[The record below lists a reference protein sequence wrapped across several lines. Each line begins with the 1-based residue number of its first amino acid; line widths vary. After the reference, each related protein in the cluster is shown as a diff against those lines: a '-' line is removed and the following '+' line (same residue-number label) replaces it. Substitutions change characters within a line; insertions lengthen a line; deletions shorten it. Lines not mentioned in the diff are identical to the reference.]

1 MNKEN
6 KKKLQEYKNK
16 LLNEEK
22 VRKTLL
28 NKDIDLGLLE
38 TFVQTINNNENLS
51 ITIEY
56 RDGTLVKIN
65 SYEKSKKIDP
75 FIME

>member
-6 KKKLQEYKNK
+6 KKKLLEYKNK
-16 LLNEEK
+16 LLHEEK
-22 VRKTLL
+22 IRKTLL

-38 TFVQTINNNENLS
+38 SFVQTINNNENLS

-65 SYEKSKKIDP
+65 TYEKSKKIDP
-75 FIME
+75 FIGE

>member
-6 KKKLQEYKNK
+6 KKKLLEYKSK
-16 LLNEEK
+16 LIKEEK
-22 VRKTLL
+22 IRKTLL

-38 TFVQTINNNENLS
+38 TFVQTINNNENLQ

-65 SYEKSKKIDP
+65 SYKKNNKIDP
-75 FIME
+75 FIGE